1 MEFVYMVEFT
11 SQDAHN
17 FQLSEFL
24 DHIRLAL
31 GVDDPGAQRS
41 LDGAVIMFEN
51 WTGRLLRRTT
61 VVQSSDN
68 HTPPFRAMYGP
79 VLNATTTVNKIDR
92 SVTPAVTTDV
102 TDSFFVAKDTHTYLQ
117 KLPRASVSY
126 LRCGWTWQYDAG
138 DTAYPA
144 DIRLAVFGVGAL
156 VYENRELANGMPLD
170 KVPVAYRSIIES
182 YRMGDL

>member
-1 MEFVYMVEFT
+1 MVEFT

-24 DHIRLAL
+24 DHIRLDL

-79 VLNATTTVNKIDR
+79 IVNATTTVNKIDR
-92 SVTPAVTTDV
+92 SVDPAVTSDV
-102 TDSFFVAKDTHTYLQ
+102 TEKFFVAKDTHTYLQ
-117 KLPRASVSY
+117 KLPGARISY

-138 DTAYPA
+138 SATYPA
-144 DIRLAVFGVGAL
+144 DIRLAVFGIGAL

>member
-1 MEFVYMVEFT
+1 MVEFS

-24 DHIRLAL
+24 DHIRLPL
-31 GVDDPGAQRS
+31 GVDDTGGQRS
-41 LDGAVIMFEN
+41 LDSAVVMFEN

-79 VLNATTTVNKIDR
+79 VVDGTTTVNKIDR
-92 SVTPAVTTDV
+92 SVTPVVTTDV
-102 TDSFFVAKDTHTYLQ
+102 TASFYVAKDTHVYLQ
-117 KLPRASVSY
+117 KLLRASVSY
-126 LRCGWTWQYDAG
+126 LRCGWTWQFDAG
-138 DTAYPA
+138 STAYPA

-182 YRMGDL
+182 YRMGDM